1 MCGIAGILNLSAAP
15 PGADELSAMI
25 HTLHHRGPDGYGFHR
40 DDLVGLAHARLSIID
55 LVGGGQ
61 PIHNEDRTVWV
72 VFNGEIFNYLELR
85 KPLERNGH
93 RFYTRSDTE
102 VIVHLY
108 EEYGDDFLLHLNG
121 QFAIALWDTRRKRL
135 VLARDRVGVRPLFYT
150 NTAGRLLFASEMKS
164 LLQHPD
170 VARRIDPATLGQI
183 FTFWAPLADSTVF
196 DGIKSVPPG
205 YVLVAERGRQT
216 LSRYWDW
223 DFSKADAR
231 DATSAEEYAEQLRAL
246 LIDAVRLQ
254 LRSDVPVG
262 AYLSGGLDSSVIVS
276 IIKHFTDNKLRTFSL
291 TFEDD
296 EYDEAPYQHELVR
309 YLGTDHTALPCKRAD
324 IAAHFP
330 LALWHIETP
339 ILRTGPVP
347 LMLLSHS
354 VRAAGYKA
362 VLTGEG
368 SDEVF
373 GGYDI
378 FKEAKVRRFWAAA
391 PASLNRRRIIG
402 RLYPYL
408 KHSPTSDAAF
418 AQRFFAQGMEQR
430 DKAYFAHI
438 PRWSTTQRTWQFLH
452 PEVRAKLAT
461 WDPYV
466 AIDQLCPAGM
476 GRWAPLGRD
485 QYIEAHTLLTGYLLS
500 SQGDRVAMANSIE
513 GRVPFLDH
521 RLIEFANALPP
532 KYKIRGLT
540 EKYILKKAM
549 APWLPTSIHTRSKQP
564 YRAPDS
570 QSFFID
576 GRSLDYV
583 EELFSES
590 VLRDRG
596 YFDPGPVRKLFEK
609 CRKGRAIGFADNM
622 AFVGILST
630 MLVDHMFVRNNN
642 HRPGLATNDAAVRNV
657 SPRSVNYSA

>member
-1 MCGIAGILNLSAAP
+1 
-15 PGADELSAMI
+15 MI
-25 HTLHHRGPDGYGFHR
+25 GLLRHRGPDGFGFHR
-40 DDLVGLAHARLSIID
+40 DDNIGLAHARLSIID
-55 LVGGGQ
+55 LAGGGQ

-72 VFNGEIFNYLELR
+72 VFNGEIFNYVELR
-85 KPLERNGH
+85 EVLERRGH
-93 RFYTRSDTE
+93 RFYTHSDTE

-108 EEYGDDFLLHLNG
+108 EEHGDDFVLHLNG
-121 QFAIALWDTRRKRL
+121 QFAIALWDARRRRL
-135 VLARDRVGVRPLFYT
+135 VLARDRVGIRPLYYT
-150 NTAGRLLFASEMKS
+150 MARGRLLFASEMKS

-170 VARRIDPATLGQI
+170 VARRINPAALGEI
-183 FTFWAPLADSTVF
+183 FTFWAPLAGNTVF
-196 DGIKSVPPG
+196 SGIDSIPAG
-205 YVLVAERGRQT
+205 HVLVAEDGRQK

-223 DFSKADAR
+223 DFSKASQRDAR
-231 DATSAEEYAEQLRAL
+231 LAEDYADELREL

-276 IIKHFTDNKLRTFSL
+276 IIKHFTANKLRTFSL
-291 TFEDD
+291 TFEDE
-296 EYDEAPYQHELVR
+296 EYDEASYQQELVQ
-309 YLGTDHTALPCKRAD
+309 YLGTDHTTLRCERAD
-324 IAAHFP
+324 IGSHFP

-347 LMLLSHS
+347 LMLLSRV
-354 VRAAGYKA
+354 VRSEGYKA

-378 FKEAKVRRFWAAA
+378 FKEAKIRRFWAAA
-391 PASLNRRRIIG
+391 PASKMRRRIIG

-418 AQRFFAQGMEQR
+418 AQHFFGQGMDHR
-430 DKAYFAHI
+430 DRAYFAHI
-438 PRWSTTQRTWQFLH
+438 PRWTTTQRIWQFLNKD
-452 PEVRAKLAT
+452 VRAGLAQ
-461 WDPYV
+461 WDPYAAV
-466 AIDQLCPAGM
+466 QRLCPSGIED
-476 GRWAPLGRD
+476 WVPLGRD

-500 SQGDRVAMANSIE
+500 SQGDRVAMANSVE

-549 APWLPTSIHTRSKQP
+549 ARWLPASIHQRSKQP

-570 QSFFID
+570 QSFFIN
-576 GRSLDYV
+576 GKAPEYV
-583 EELFSES
+583 EQLFSES

-596 YFDPGPVRKLFEK
+596 YFDPAPVRKLYEK
-609 CRKGRAIGFADNM
+609 CRHGRAIGFADNM

-630 MLVDHMFVRNNN
+630 MLVDHMFVRNANKYPDIAGTALPSQ
-642 HRPGLATNDAAVRNV
+642 HFAKPGMKH
-657 SPRSVNYSA
+657 SA